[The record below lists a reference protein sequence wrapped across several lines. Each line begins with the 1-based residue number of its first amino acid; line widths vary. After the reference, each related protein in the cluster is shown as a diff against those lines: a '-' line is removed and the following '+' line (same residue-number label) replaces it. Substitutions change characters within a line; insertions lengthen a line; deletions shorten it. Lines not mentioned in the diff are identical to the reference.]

1 MSRYEEFDH
10 YEQLIKER
18 LSKKRYNHSMN
29 VAEACYELAERYGAD
44 KKRCYLAGL
53 LHDVM
58 KEESKETQHEMTV
71 NSFLS
76 PDPAECET
84 PALWHAVAG
93 AVYCRDEL
101 RIEDAEIIRAIRFH
115 TIGCAQMS
123 MLEKIVYLGDMISAE
138 RDYKDV
144 DKFRKFCYDDID
156 KAMSIALVYNIES
169 VCRKC
174 GLIPRYSYEAYN
186 YYMSFNKDKESL

>member
-1 MSRYEEFDH
+1 MSRYEEFDR

-18 LSKKRYNHSMN
+18 LSKKRFNHSMN
-29 VAEACYELAERYGAD
+29 VAEACYDLAERYGAD

-58 KEESKETQHEMTV
+58 KEESKEKQHEMTV

-93 AVYCRDEL
+93 AAYCRDEL
-101 RIEDAEIIRAIRFH
+101 RIEDAELIRAIRFH
-115 TIGCAQMS
+115 TIGCAEMS
-123 MLEKIVYLGDMISAE
+123 LLEKIVYLGDMISAE

-156 KAMSIALVYNIES
+156 KAMSIALIYNIGS

-186 YYMSFNKDKESL
+186 YYMRFNKDKESL

>member
-1 MSRYEEFDH
+1 MSRYEEFDC

-18 LSKKRYNHSMN
+18 LSKKRFNHSMN
-29 VAEACYELAERYGAD
+29 VAEACYDLAERYGAD

-58 KEESKETQHEMTV
+58 KEESKEKQREMTV

-115 TIGCAQMS
+115 TIGCAEMS
-123 MLEKIVYLGDMISAE
+123 MLEKIVYLGDMISE
-138 RDYKDV
+138 DRDYKDV

-156 KAMSIALVYNIES
+156 KAMSIALIYNIES
-169 VCRKC
+169 VCKKC
-174 GLIPRYSYEAYN
+174 GLIPRCSYEAYN

>member
-1 MSRYEEFDH
+1 MEKYPEFDRYEE
-10 YEQLIKER
+10 LIKQR
-18 LSKKRYNHSMN
+18 LSKKRFNHSMN
-29 VAEACYELAERYGAD
+29 VAEACYKLAERYNAD

-58 KEESKETQHEMTV
+58 KEAPKELQREMTV
-71 NSFLS
+71 NSGLA
-76 PDPAECET
+76 PDKAECET

-93 AVYCRDEL
+93 AVYVRDTLCIADEEL
-101 RIEDAEIIRAIRFH
+101 ILAIRFH
-115 TIGCAQMS
+115 TIGCAEMTTLQ
-123 MLEKIVYLGDMISAE
+123 KIVYLGDMISDD

-156 KAMSIALVYNIES
+156 KAMSIALIYNIES
-169 VCRKC
+169 VCKKC
-174 GLIPRYSYEAYN
+174 GLIPRYTHEAYN